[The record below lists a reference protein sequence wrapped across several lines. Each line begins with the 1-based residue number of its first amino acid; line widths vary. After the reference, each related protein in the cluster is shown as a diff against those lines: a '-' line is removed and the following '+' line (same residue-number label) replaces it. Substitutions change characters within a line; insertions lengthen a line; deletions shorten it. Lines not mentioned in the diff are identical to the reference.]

1 MDEINRPGTD
11 PVAERIAA
19 PMRGGETLSAGFEDR
34 LLSRIRAEAVEE
46 ARRRKDH
53 PRSWWLAPRTVTRA
67 PLMSFALAAGFAA
80 IVALSTLAAARIG
93 PLASLFESTPDT
105 VHVVRF
111 VYVDSSARHI
121 AVVGDFNGWGASEI
135 PLAMNAGGVWTASV
149 TLPPGAHEYAFVVD
163 RSRWV
168 ADPFALSSRDEFGTP
183 TSRVNLGAVDY
194 STTE

>member
-19 PMRGGETLSAGFEDR
+19 PMRGRETLSPGFEDR

-80 IVALSTLAAARIG
+80 IVALSTLAAARTG

-135 PLAMNAGGVWTASV
+135 PLAMNAEGVWTASV